1 MRRGGMD
8 PRTGRNWRAAT
19 WLAWSAWTLTVLAV
33 AFTLFFV
40 SLNENSSAFGNAIPT
55 SALILAFSTV
65 GALVASRRPGNRIGW
80 LFCSGALMWALGEL
94 ALEYAVYA
102 LISAPG
108 SLPAASWATWFGG
121 WARGMGW
128 FLIVVFLLLLFP
140 TGRLSS
146 ARWRPVLWGGVGF
159 IFLFTLA
166 SWLSPVSNDMRLRFV
181 YNPLGLEG
189 GIGLYLIEAVFLA
202 LPPLI
207 LVNGAAAISRFRQ
220 ARGEERQQL
229 KWFAY
234 AVGVMA
240 AVFVVW
246 FSLALAGRVP
256 ASVAM
261 WTVPPAGLPVAVGIA
276 ILRYRL
282 YDIDVII
289 NRTLVYG
296 ALTVML
302 ALVYFGS
309 VVGLQYVFRVLAGG
323 NSQLAIVASTLAI
336 AALFNP
342 LRRRMQSFIDR
353 LFYRSKYDAA
363 ETLRAFSARLR
374 DETDLDA
381 LSGDLT
387 EVARETLRPEHISL
401 WLREPGAVRPEFSSP
416 TSGSRPPTKRAF
428 HQDSA

>member
-1 MRRGGMD
+1 
-8 PRTGRNWRAAT
+8 
-19 WLAWSAWTLTVLAV
+19 
-33 AFTLFFV
+33 
-40 SLNENSSAFGNAIPT
+40 
-55 SALILAFSTV
+55 
-65 GALVASRRPGNRIGW
+65 
-80 LFCSGALMWALGEL
+80 
-94 ALEYAVYA
+94 
-102 LISAPG
+102 
-108 SLPAASWATWFGG
+108 
-121 WARGMGW
+121 
-128 FLIVVFLLLLFP
+128 
-140 TGRLSS
+140 
-146 ARWRPVLWGGVGF
+146 
-159 IFLFTLA
+159 
-166 SWLSPVSNDMRLRFV
+166 
-181 YNPLGLEG
+181 
-189 GIGLYLIEAVFLA
+189 
-202 LPPLI
+202 
-207 LVNGAAAISRFRQ
+207 
-220 ARGEERQQL
+220 
-229 KWFAY
+229 
-234 AVGVMA
+234 MA